1 MEKISLIMFATIAV
15 GLLAIDVALLITY
28 IKEERNKH

>member
-15 GLLAIDVALLITY
+15 GFLAIDVVLLITY
-28 IKEERNKH
+28 IKE

>member
-1 MEKISLIMFATIAV
+1 MEKISLIMLATIAV
-15 GLLAIDVALLITY
+15 GFLAIDVVLLITY

>member
-15 GLLAIDVALLITY
+15 GFLAIYVVLLITY